1 MSIGAGARI
10 YAPDLPSTFGGWPSR
25 AAFFVL
31 DELLGQQSGLEAR
44 IAELVAPALDGMG
57 YALVRVAVLGRERPT
72 VQIMA
77 EKTGGEAIGINDCEA
92 ISGALGAVLDVANPI
107 PGTWTL
113 EVSSAGIDRPLTRR
127 RDWERFAGHIA
138 RVELA
143 EPVEGRKRVTATI
156 MGAEADAA
164 LLRLENGE
172 TLAIPFTLMRRAR
185 LVLTEALIAAAAP
198 QTARH

>member
-127 RDWERFAGHIA
+127 RDWERYAGHLA

-143 EPVEGRKRVTATI
+143 EPVDGRKRVTATI

-172 TLAIPFTLMRRAR
+172 TLPIPFALMRRAR
-185 LVLTEALIAAAAP
+185 LVLTEALIAATTP

>member
-1 MSIGAGARI
+1 MSARGPRRI
-10 YAPDLPSTFGGWPSR
+10 EAPDLPSAVGGWPSR

-44 IAELVAPALDGMG
+44 IAALVAPALDGMG

-77 EKTGGEAIGINDCEA
+77 EKTGGEAIGIGDCET

-107 PGTWTL
+107 PGAWTL

-127 RDWERFAGHIA
+127 RDWERFAGHLT

-143 EPVEGRKRVTATI
+143 EPVDGRKRITATI
-156 MGAEADAA
+156 LGAEADAA
-164 LLRLENGE
+164 ILSLENGDR
-172 TLAIPFTLMRRAR
+172 LAIPFTAIRRAR
-185 LVLTEALIAAAAP
+185 LVLTEALIAANTP
-198 QTARH
+198 DTPTH

>member
-1 MSIGAGARI
+1 M
-10 YAPDLPSTFGGWPSR
+10 
-25 AAFFVL
+25 
-31 DELLGQQSGLEAR
+31 LGQQSGLEAR

-77 EKTGGEAIGINDCEA
+77 EKSGGESIGINDCET

-127 RDWERFAGHIA
+127 RDWERFAGHLA

-156 MGAEADAA
+156 LGTEGDSAR
-164 LLRLENGE
+164 LRLETSE
-172 TLAIPFTLMRRAR
+172 TLTIPFATMRRAR
-185 LVLTEALIAAAAP
+185 LVLTEALIAAAEP
-198 QTARH
+198 QIHTH

>member
-127 RDWERFAGHIA
+127 RDWERYAGHLA

-143 EPVEGRKRVTATI
+143 EPVDGRKRVTATI

-172 TLAIPFTLMRRAR
+172 TLAIPFALMRRAR